1 MIREVNEHEF
11 ISELVNDN
19 YNSMTYE
26 GAKVLFNWFNWLEES
41 NNEKIEFDRIAIRCD
56 WTEYDNLLEAFED
69 YSTSVKTFQELK
81 DSTIILEIPESER
94 VVVQAF

>member
-11 ISELVNDN
+11 ISDLVNDE

-26 GAKVLFNWFNWLEES
+26 GAKVLFEWYELLEES
-41 NNEKIEFDRIAIRCD
+41 NGETIHFNHNDIRCE
-56 WTEYDNLLEAFED
+56 WTEYDNLTE
-69 YSTSVKTFQELK
+69 VLK
-81 DSTIILEIPESER
+81 DYDHTTTLNELRNNTIVLEIPESER